1 MTVSCFGP
9 QNQVDDGLSVAPQN
23 RREDET
29 VRGHASRSGGL
40 VHVEASQVSVFESD
54 LKIDGGV
61 EVASSPN

>member
-9 QNQVDDGLSVAPQN
+9 QNQVGDGLSVAPQN
-23 RREDET
+23 QWEDET

-61 EVASSPN
+61 EVASSPS